1 MARSSRAPLGP
12 QLLAVSAFP
21 STMQLTEGAVTLDLP
36 DRDLPDGGPAKRSSA
51 FYNPAMAPS
60 RDVGVLVHRA
70 LDADRILDG
79 LAGAGA
85 RGLRLAA
92 EADLDHVIL
101 NDVDPDAVATIE
113 RNVEINDLDE
123 VIVRHGDLADLL
135 AEDPAVDAI
144 DIDPYGTPEP
154 WIAPAVDALDVGDVL
169 AVAATDTRVLH
180 GRHPETMRRR
190 YGAELV
196 RQEADKELG
205 LRILVGYVARVAAK
219 AGLGVQPRVAFEM
232 GHHFRCW
239 VQLTDDAGGVGDAHR
254 CPACGQAW
262 LGADRPC
269 ACGDEPETSGPLW
282 TGRLLDPDLLDA
294 LEVGL
299 GTLAEPSTVARLVGR
314 LRAEAHGPPL
324 FVDVHRLGKEVGS
337 SVPSLAEISS
347 ALREEGFV
355 CTRTH
360 LVETAVRTD
369 APRKRVGELVAEL
382 GG

>member
-1 MARSSRAPLGP
+1 MK
-12 QLLAVSAFP
+12 V
-21 STMQLTEGAVTLDLP
+21 TEGAITLDLP
-36 DRDLPDGGPAKRSSA
+36 DRDLPDGGPATRSAA

-60 RDVGVLVHRA
+60 RDVGVLVHRV
-70 LDADRILDG
+70 LDADQVLDG

-92 EADLDHVIL
+92 EADVERVVL
-101 NDVDPDAVATIE
+101 NDVDPDAVQTIE
-113 RNVEINDLDE
+113 RNVEINALDD
-123 VIVRHGDLADLL
+123 VTVRHGDLATLL
-135 AEDPAVDAI
+135 AERPPVDAI
-144 DIDPYGTPEP
+144 DVDPYGTPES
-154 WIAPAVDALDVGDVL
+154 WIEPAVDALDAGDVL

-205 LRILVGYVARVAAK
+205 LRVLVGYVARVAAK
-219 AGLGVQPRVAFEM
+219 AGLGVRPRIAFEM

-239 VQLTDDAGGVGDAHR
+239 VQLTGEPGGVGHAHR

-262 LGADRPC
+262 LRDDRSC

-282 TGRLLDPDLLDA
+282 VGPLWDPDLLDA
-294 LEVGL
+294 LEVGM
-299 GTLAEPSTVARLVGR
+299 GTLEAPPTVARLVGR
-314 LRAEAHGPPL
+314 LREEAYGPPL

-337 SVPSLAEISS
+337 SVPSLEQLAS
-347 ALREEGFV
+347 ALRDEGYV

-360 LVETAVRTD
+360 LVETAIRTD
-369 APRKRVGELVAEL
+369 APRQRVGELVAEL